1 MAFIIMVYGL
11 LIGSFLNVV
20 IYRLPKNESIVF
32 PGSHCTICNHN
43 LAWFDNIPVISYM
56 LLKGKCRYCK
66 TRISPKYP
74 IIELLNSF
82 FYLLFYM
89 KYGFN
94 TNFFMYSLI
103 FSVLL
108 AITLIDLIH
117 QLIPDSLVAAIVVIT
132 ILFRIVGYYINSD
145 SLNILDS
152 LSGSLVAGG
161 LFLLIVLIS
170 KGGMG
175 GGDVTL
181 ISSLGFVLGLKGIL
195 VTIFIS
201 FIIGSIV
208 SVLLLSFKLKT
219 RKDPIPF
226 GPFIVIG
233 FLITLLYGDQLI
245 IWYTNLLLY

>member
-1 MAFIIMVYGL
+1 MTFIIMVYGL

-94 TNFFMYSLI
+94 TDFFMYSLI

-117 QLIPDSLVAAIVVIT
+117 QLIPDSLVVAIVVIT

>member
-1 MAFIIMVYGL
+1 M
-11 LIGSFLNVV
+11 
-20 IYRLPKNESIVF
+20 
-32 PGSHCTICNHN
+32 
-43 LAWFDNIPVISYM
+43 
-56 LLKGKCRYCK
+56 
-66 TRISPKYP
+66 
-74 IIELLNSF
+74 
-82 FYLLFYM
+82 
-89 KYGFN
+89 
-94 TNFFMYSLI
+94 
-103 FSVLL
+103 

-245 IWYTNLLLY
+245 IWYTNLILY

>member
-94 TNFFMYSLI
+94 TDFFMYSLI

-117 QLIPDSLVAAIVVIT
+117 QLIPDSLVVAIVVIT